1 MEIIKKNIYGILVC
15 LVIAIP
21 SWLLG
26 KQFPVIGG
34 AVISILAGMIITMF
48 WKEKGKAAP
57 GIKWTSKIILQTAV
71 VLLGF
76 GMNLGVIFETGKQSL
91 PIIVCTIS
99 TSLHHHRHQ

>member
-1 MEIIKKNIYGILVC
+1 METIKKNIYGILVC

-48 WKEKGKAAP
+48 WKEKGKAAQ
-57 GIKWTSKIILQTAV
+57 GSNG
-71 VLLGF
+71 LLRSSYRQ
-76 GMNLGVIFETGKQSL
+76 LS
-91 PIIVCTIS
+91 S
-99 TSLHHHRHQ
+99 Y

>member
-34 AVISILAGMIITMF
+34 AVISCRYDYYY
-48 WKEKGKAAP
+48 
-57 GIKWTSKIILQTAV
+57 
-71 VLLGF
+71 VL
-76 GMNLGVIFETGKQSL
+76 ERK
-91 PIIVCTIS
+91 
-99 TSLHHHRHQ
+99 R

>member
-1 MEIIKKNIYGILVC
+1 METIKKNIYGILVC

-57 GIKWTSKIILQTAV
+57 GSNG
-71 VLLGF
+71 LLRSSYRQ
-76 GMNLGVIFETGKQSL
+76 LS
-91 PIIVCTIS
+91 S
-99 TSLHHHRHQ
+99 Y

>member
-1 MEIIKKNIYGILVC
+1 METIKKNIYGILVC

-48 WKEKGKAAP
+48 WKEKVKQHQESNG
-57 GIKWTSKIILQTAV
+57 
-71 VLLGF
+71 LLRSSY
-76 GMNLGVIFETGKQSL
+76 KQLSYY
-91 PIIVCTIS
+91 
-99 TSLHHHRHQ
+99 